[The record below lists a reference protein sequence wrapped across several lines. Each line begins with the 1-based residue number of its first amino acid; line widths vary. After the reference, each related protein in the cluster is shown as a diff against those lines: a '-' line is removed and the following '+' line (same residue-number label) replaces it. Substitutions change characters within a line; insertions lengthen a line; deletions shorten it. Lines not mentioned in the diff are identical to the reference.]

1 MLNNKEV
8 MELIGR
14 IEAASNWDDIE
25 VDEYKRLCETLGL
38 DYSHYSD
45 PDRMFEDIKEAAKKL
60 S

>member
-14 IEAASNWDDIE
+14 IEKADNWDDIE

-38 DYSHYSD
+38 DYHSYSD
-45 PDRMFEDIKEAAKKL
+45 PDRLFKDIKEAAKKL
-60 S
+60 R

>member
-14 IEAASNWDDIE
+14 IEEASNWDDIE
-25 VDEYKRLCETLGL
+25 VCEYEELCESLGL
-38 DYSHYSD
+38 NYHNYDD
-45 PDRMFEDIKEAAKKL
+45 PDRLFDDIKAEAEKL